1 MQQGTRDHHPHP
13 NPIPQ
18 QESSNMVTLQT
29 SSFSRS
35 SPSSSSHLGREIG
48 ATLQAPKLR
57 PSRLTL
63 PRIPE
68 RDLVEELNLRS
79 GYNNTTIALRPLTVE
94 SKPSDTTR
102 DFDVLKSN
110 SKVVAELYAVM
121 EAAADRAE
129 MHTNIGEQR
138 SNWNHLLLTSINA
151 ITLTAATMVGLAA
164 TTWGTGAPLLALKL
178 SSTLLY
184 SAATGMLV
192 VMNKIQPSQL
202 AEEQR
207 NAARLFK
214 QLQREIQ
221 TTLAIGTP
229 TKRYV
234 KDAMDKVLAL
244 DRAYPLPLLGTMLE
258 KFPATVE
265 PAVWWPQQPPQNELG
280 GGNREKKGSNGWNA
294 KLEEEMRQIVGVL
307 KRKDTEEYLRLSKLF
322 LKVKKALAI
331 SGPLLT
337 GLAAVGSALVGSAS
351 QHQAPWAIFLGVAAG
366 ALAAI
371 VNTMEHGWQVGMVF
385 EMYRSNAGFFQLIEE
400 SIGSTL
406 KEREVEKRKNGELFE
421 MNVALQLGRS
431 LSELRDLAASSSS
444 SNRYGETTG
453 EFASKLF

>member
-1 MQQGTRDHHPHP
+1 M
-13 NPIPQ
+13 
-18 QESSNMVTLQT
+18 
-29 SSFSRS
+29 
-35 SPSSSSHLGREIG
+35 
-48 ATLQAPKLR
+48 LQAPKLR

-63 PRIPE
+63 PRLLT
-68 RDLVEELNLRS
+68 RDLVEELNKRS
-79 GYNNTTIALRPLTVE
+79 GYNNTTLTE

-102 DFDVLKSN
+102 DNIDGLKST
-110 SKVVAELYAVM
+110 SKAVAELYAIM
-121 EAAADRAE
+121 EAAVDRAE

-138 SNWNHLLLTSINA
+138 NNWNHLLLTSINA

-164 TTWGTGAPLLALKL
+164 TTCGTGAPLLALKL

-214 QLQREIQ
+214 QLEREIQ

-229 TKRYV
+229 TTRDV

-244 DRAYPLPLLGTMLE
+244 DRAYPLPLLGSMLD
-258 KFPATVE
+258 KFPTMVE
-265 PAVWWPQQPPQNELG
+265 PAVWWPQEPQQKELG
-280 GGNREKKGSNGWNA
+280 GGNRERKGSNGWNA

-307 KRKDTEEYLRLSKLF
+307 KRKDTEEYVRLSNLA
-322 LKVKKALAI
+322 LKVNKTLAI

-337 GLAAVGSALVGSAS
+337 GIAAVGSTLVGSAS
-351 QHQAPWAIFLGVAAG
+351 QHQGSWAVFLGVTAG

-371 VNTMEHGWQVGMVF
+371 VNTMEHGGQVGMVF
-385 EMYRSNAGFFQLIEE
+385 EMYRSNAGFFRLMEE
-400 SIGSTL
+400 SIVSNL
-406 KEREVEKRKNGELFE
+406 KEREEKKRENGELFE
-421 MNVALQLGRS
+421 MKVALQLGRS
-431 LSELRDLAASSSS
+431 LSELRDLATSSSS
-444 SNRYGETTG
+444 SKRHGETIE

>member
-1 MQQGTRDHHPHP
+1 MAAPA
-13 NPIPQ
+13 
-18 QESSNMVTLQT
+18 LQA

-35 SPSSSSHLGREIG
+35 SCSSSSCHLGREIG

-63 PRIPE
+63 SRLPA

-79 GYNNTTIALRPLTVE
+79 GHNNTTTTTTTTITE
-94 SKPSDTTR
+94 SKPTDITR

-138 SNWNHLLLTSINA
+138 DYWNHLLLTSINA
-151 ITLTAATMVGLAA
+151 ITLTAATMVGLTA
-164 TTWGTGAPLLALKL
+164 TTCGTGAPLLALKL
-178 SSTLLY
+178 SSILLY

-229 TKRYV
+229 TERDV

-244 DRAYPLPLLGTMLE
+244 DRAYPLPLLGAMLD

-265 PAVWWPQQPPQNELG
+265 PAVWWPQQQQQKGLG
-280 GGNREKKGSNGWNA
+280 GGNRERKGSNGWSA

-307 KRKDTEEYLRLSKLF
+307 KRKDTEEYVRLSKLA
-322 LKVKKALAI
+322 LKVNKTLAI

-351 QHQAPWAIFLGVAAG
+351 QDQVPWAIFLGVTAG
-366 ALAAI
+366 ALAAL
-371 VNTMEHGWQVGMVF
+371 VNTMEHGGQIGMVF
-385 EMYRSNAGFFQLIEE
+385 EMYRSNAGFFRLMEE

-406 KEREVEKRKNGELFE
+406 KERDVEKRENGELFE
-421 MNVALQLGRS
+421 MKLALKLGRS
-431 LSELRDLAASSSS
+431 LTELRYLTASSFSPK
-444 SNRYGETTG
+444 RYGDATE